1 MSWAYDVSLAC
12 RFTVGTV
19 FAASFITKVRG
30 RAAWLSFQSWLGRL
44 PLPYVRLRGTS
55 VAVAAAEAVAVVLV
69 IIPATATAGLAVATV
84 LSATLTAGLYMSLI
98 RGSREPCHC
107 FGSSS
112 DPLSWQHVARNVLL
126 LTVALAG
133 TVCSLASSAAN
144 PAQAAAM
151 AALGGIALALCLMF
165 FTDIM
170 ALFRPVR
177 AAAAGAPHVHPN
189 PR

>member
-55 VAVAAAEAVAVVLV
+55 VAVAVTEAVAVVLV
-69 IIPATATAGLAVATV
+69 IIPATATAGLAVGTV
-84 LSATLTAGLYMSLI
+84 LSATLTAGLYLSLI
-98 RGSREPCHC
+98 RGSKEPCHC
-107 FGSSS
+107 FGSSL

-133 TVCSLASSAAN
+133 TICSIAKPAAN
-144 PAQAAAM
+144 PAQAVAM
-151 AALGGIALALCLMF
+151 AAFGGLALALCIIF
-165 FTDIM
+165 FTDIT
-170 ALFRPVR
+170 ALLRPPKTT
-177 AAAAGAPHVHPN
+177 AAAPHAHPN